1 MDGAETPG
9 WRARPG
15 SAHMATWIELFYDLI
30 YVAALLIFSS
40 AASHLGVFSGLLRIV
55 VVFAASWWVWF
66 TTSVCTN
73 RFPMS
78 DLPHRLLLL
87 FQMLVIV
94 LMATESKA
102 SVKGHTALLCGE
114 FGLLLATLAVMHLR
128 GARLHTRDR
137 LYARRLGA
145 LSTIGAVVFLAMVPL
160 PEPWRPGVAG
170 AALVALVAA
179 ALLSLRDLAPLSA
192 ADENHLVER
201 MGLFTLI
208 VFGEAFI
215 EVAITVS
222 HQTITGIDIV
232 SLIFEF
238 VLVFAL
244 FTAYFED
251 IPAAGLQQRRLAA
264 WAVAHLVA
272 QVGIAGT
279 GVGASKLV
287 DLHASARLPDTEILK
302 LMVPLAMVFLALAVV
317 GACTRRRPWR
327 PLATARVAA
336 AVAALVVGALCWVMP
351 FIHVAEALPLYC
363 VVAVLNAVGVVRLRS
378 RTRVVPAEAF

>member
-1 MDGAETPG
+1 V
-9 WRARPG
+9 R
-15 SAHMATWIELFYDLI
+15 
-30 YVAALLIFSS
+30 
-40 AASHLGVFSGLLRIV
+40 
-55 VVFAASWWVWF
+55 
-66 TTSVCTN
+66 
-73 RFPMS
+73 
-78 DLPHRLLLL
+78 
-87 FQMLVIV
+87 
-94 LMATESKA
+94 
-102 SVKGHTALLCGE
+102 GHTALLCGE

>member
-1 MDGAETPG
+1 MDRAETPG
-9 WRARPG
+9 GRIRPG

-40 AASHLGVFSGLLRIV
+40 AAAHLAVFSGLLWIAL
-55 VVFAASWWVWF
+55 VFAASWWVWF

-73 RFPMS
+73 RFPVS

-128 GARLHTRDR
+128 AARLHTSDR
-137 LYARRLGA
+137 LYARRLGG
-145 LSTIGAVVFLAMVPL
+145 LSTIGAVVFLVTVPL
-160 PEPWRPGVAG
+160 PEPWRLGVAG
-170 AALVALVAA
+170 AALVAVVVA
-179 ALLSLRDLAPLSA
+179 ALLTLRDLAPLSA

-222 HQTITGIDIV
+222 QETITGIDIV

-251 IPAAGLQQRRLAA
+251 IPAAGVVQRRLAP
-264 WAVAHLVA
+264 WALAHLVA
-272 QVGIAGT
+272 QIGIAAT

-302 LMVPLAMVFLALAVV
+302 LMVPLATVFLALAVV

-327 PLATARVAA
+327 PLATARLSA
-336 AVAALVVGALCWVMP
+336 AVAVIVVGGLCWFLP
-351 FIHVAEALPLYC
+351 FVHLAEALPLYGA
-363 VVAVLNAVGVVRLRS
+363 VAVLNAVGVVRLRS
-378 RTRVVPAEAF
+378 RTNVVPADAI